1 MNTRGDCIEVVH
13 PLFQEEGDGSIPISP
28 LQLRFGVCSVDTAI
42 RLNER
47 WHSVFPRIDKN
58 NVVRGGRVVCFAAEF
73 ANVFYACAIWTRPIA
88 ANRMRDG
95 DKLIELRRMAIA
107 PDAPKNT
114 ATRFL
119 SFMTRHIRTA
129 QPDVIRLVSY
139 QDTEH
144 HTGTIYKASNWRP
157 VTVSKNSDWTNH
169 KRPGAAAQSSAP
181 KVRWEYDMVP
191 NANSASDDGIKHVD

>member
-1 MNTRGDCIEVVH
+1 MNNCGDCIEIVH
-13 PLFQEEGDGSIPISP
+13 PLFQEEGDGLIPISP
-28 LQLRFGVCSVDTAI
+28 LQLRFAVCSVNTAI

-47 WHSVFPRIDKN
+47 WHSVFPIIDKS
-58 NVVRGGRVVCFAAEF
+58 NVIRGGRVVCFAAEF

-95 DKLIELRRMAIA
+95 DRLIELRRMAIA
-107 PDAPKNT
+107 PNAPKNT

-119 SFMTRHIRTA
+119 SFMTRHIRKT

-144 HTGTIYKASNWRP
+144 HTGTIYKASNW
-157 VTVSKNSDWTNH
+157 TAATTSKISDWTTN
-169 KRPGAAAQSSAP
+169 KRQRSPAQSSAQ
-181 KVRWEYDMVP
+181 KVRWEYDMNH
-191 NANSASDDGIKHVD
+191 NAMKSA